1 MTKIVVRIEGHYEV
15 REAPFSRSYDWHPA
29 LVTLECDCG
38 EKLTLT
44 TASPTPTCRCGVDH
58 TAIIRD
64 VQEREGRLH
73 RHVAHPWRYDS
84 KEQAQQHLRNEAA
97 HPEES
102 PWRYNDV
109 TSVNT
114 NNA

>member
-15 REAPFSRSYDWHPA
+15 QEAPFSRSYYWHPA

-44 TASPTPTCRCGVDH
+44 AASTTPTCRCGVDH
-58 TAIIRD
+58 SAIIRD
-64 VQEREGRLH
+64 
-73 RHVAHPWRYDS
+73 
-84 KEQAQQHLRNEAA
+84 
-97 HPEES
+97 PEES
-102 PWRYNDV
+102 PWRYNEV

>member
-15 REAPFSRSYDWHPA
+15 REAPFSKSYDWHPA
-29 LVTLECDCG
+29 LVTLERDCG
-38 EKLTLT
+38 EKLTST

-58 TAIIRD
+58 SAIIRD

-84 KEQAQQHLRNEAA
+84 EEQAQQHLQNEAA

>member
-15 REAPFSRSYDWHPA
+15 HEAPFSRSYDWRPA

-44 TASPTPTCRCGVDH
+44 AASTTLTCRCGVDH
-58 TAIIRD
+58 STIIRD
-64 VQEREGRLH
+64 IQEREGRL
-73 RHVAHPWRYDS
+73 RRDAAHPWRYDS
-84 KEQAQQHLRNEAA
+84 EEQAKQHARNEAA

-109 TSVNT
+109 TSVNR
-114 NNA
+114 NDA